1 MRLLIN
7 IYTHSIIPITILRH
21 SPSVYS
27 FLGGGEWSHLEYTQS
42 LDNEGIFVTRMRINI
57 TLLLLV
63 SLHMYLAPGILY
75 GQALYGSGTPATTA
89 LLAIDFSM
97 LSETARKDLVN
108 FGFTFEKQMKDEN
121 KIHLTAK
128 NGGLKLSTSGQAFG
142 FMVKKELHINRP
154 NLLEIEWGVEAYPPG
169 ADWRYGKNYEP
180 LMVVL
185 FFGDPLPSNHLFL
198 PDTPLFI
205 GMFLGK
211 NEPPLLPYSS
221 KNYSNTGRYVCLGN
235 PEPGQMI
242 TSRID
247 IAKVFH
253 LWFGGQE
260 MPPVTAIAIEV
271 DTGEVPLGENSS
283 AFIKSISL
291 GRAD

>member
-1 MRLLIN
+1 
-7 IYTHSIIPITILRH
+7 
-21 SPSVYS
+21 
-27 FLGGGEWSHLEYTQS
+27 
-42 LDNEGIFVTRMRINI
+42 MRIVA
-57 TLLLLV
+57 TLFLLV
-63 SLHMYLAPGILY
+63 LLRVYLAPGILF
-75 GQALYGSGTPATTA
+75 GQAYGSGLTAATS
-89 LLAIDFSM
+89 LLAIDFFT
-97 LSETARKDLVN
+97 LSAAVHKDLAN
-108 FGFTFEKQMKDEN
+108 FGFSLEKQMKDEN
-121 KIHLTAK
+121 KFHFAAEK
-128 NGGLKLSTSGQAFG
+128 GRLKISTSGQAFG
-142 FMVKKELHINRP
+142 FMVKKELHVDRP
-154 NLLEIEWGVEAYPPG
+154 NLLEIEWGVETYPPG

-180 LMVVL
+180 LMVVF
-185 FFGDPLPSNHLFL
+185 FFGEPLPSNHLFL

-211 NEPPLLPYSS
+211 HEPLLLPYTS

-253 LWFGGQE
+253 LWFGGRE
-260 MPPVTAIAIEV
+260 MPPITAIAIEI
-271 DTGEVPLGENSS
+271 DTGELPIGESSS